1 MRVTGHTQVTHWFR
15 AGPRA
20 MASPALDPTADQPR
34 DLRPLLGLAWP
45 GASLS
50 LSADIHLNVP
60 NNSYDRIYL

>member
-1 MRVTGHTQVTHWFR
+1 
-15 AGPRA
+15 

-60 NNSYDRIYL
+60 NNSYERMYI